1 MPAVVI
7 LAHTPVSAAPL
18 LPTGPWH
25 LYYLPSSCAA
35 ERPFGDH
42 ILGFE
47 RAPLGDTTR
56 LIIIG
61 PGRSTES
68 RQLDSLIELS
78 DGGAPIKSS
87 SIVYGTSKKDR
98 RGITTIVASGDAQ
111 RVSESKWLRLSTL
124 GTEPASKRSTPSR
137 KPIFSAEFNVGSTVA
152 LAKELT
158 KCMDDLRRHWGMVD
172 GELPKPAQ
180 LAAVHLRGV
189 FRSSDYPRDAMNADQ
204 AGSTKFLLMID
215 ESGAVIDCLV
225 SETSKVASLDAMGC
239 QVMRARVRAKPALDS
254 AGKPVKS
261 IYVQTVNWQ
270 LSW

>member
-1 MPAVVI
+1 MLRYLMPAVVI
-7 LAHTPVSAAPL
+7 LAHTAVSAAPL

-180 LAAVHLRGV
+180 LAA
-189 FRSSDYPRDAMNADQ
+189 NADQ